1 MLDRDYD
8 DAVRRAGNVTTLS
21 SNDIEALKRIARTRT
36 APWWQDLD
44 RLMSKDT
51 DDAVLL
57 KAAILGSGSLSS
69 REQYRLDEATSR
81 RGRRL
86 LG

>member
-36 APWWQDLD
+36 DPWWRDLD

-57 KAAILGSGSLSS
+57 KVAILGSGSLSS